1 MTCPSLVSVRQQQVR
16 VRRSDDR
23 VVVDPEL
30 ALQPLEL
37 RVPVGLVLPVLEHR
51 FDLRGRRVACVVSGG
66 NIDVNTLS
74 KIIERGLTRDG
85 RRVRLSVDV
94 PDRPGSLTR
103 VTSVIAACRA
113 NVLEVHH
120 ERAFAAGPVGT
131 TAVRLTLETR
141 GRDHVEEVIE
151 RLDGEGFAVREE
163 SREA

>member
-1 MTCPSLVSVRQQQVR
+1 M
-16 VRRSDDR
+16 
-23 VVVDPEL
+23 
-30 ALQPLEL
+30 
-37 RVPVGLVLPVLEHR
+37 
-51 FDLRGRRVACVVSGG
+51 SGG